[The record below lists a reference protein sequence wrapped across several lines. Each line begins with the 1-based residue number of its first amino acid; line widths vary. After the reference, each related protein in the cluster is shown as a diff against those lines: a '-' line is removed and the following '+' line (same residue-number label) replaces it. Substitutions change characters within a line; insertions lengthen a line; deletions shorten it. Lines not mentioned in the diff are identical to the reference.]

1 METQRVS
8 KKILV
13 IDDDPTSVRLVQ
25 GCLGS
30 HGYQVSVA
38 ADGEEGLA
46 ILSREKADLIILD
59 IQMPKM
65 NGYAFIL
72 ELKKLGEEYRNI
84 PILILTAK
92 EGMTDLFKI
101 EGAKEY
107 IVKPFD
113 PDQLLTTVKKY
124 IN

>member
-1 METQRVS
+1 
-8 KKILV
+8 LV
-13 IDDDPTSVRLVQ
+13 IDDEPTSVRLVQ

-30 HGYQVSVA
+30 NGYQVSVA

-46 ILSREKADLIILD
+46 KLHAEKTDLIILD

-72 ELKKLGEEYRNI
+72 EVKKLGEGYKNI
-84 PILILTAK
+84 PIVVLTAK
-92 EGMTDLFKI
+92 EGMTDIFKI

-113 PDQLLTTVKKY
+113 SDQLLTTVKKY
-124 IN
+124 I